1 LLVVG
6 FVDIS
11 WSGWLFVGLVER
23 AVAILDALEED
34 LGMTGEKWSVDPIVW
49 NRCCAR
55 LNDARFDS
63 CLVIDGIVD

>member
-1 LLVVG
+1 M
-6 FVDIS
+6 
-11 WSGWLFVGLVER
+11 ER